1 VTPRFLLRTAAGGI
15 LRDSIHRW
23 NPASGEWA
31 SSGGYSDSRLKGL
44 GGDSD
49 DPDEID
55 ADDGPAV
62 MAALTGGTG
71 RKDRDAAALDR
82 RLRSEAPL
90 E

>member
-1 VTPRFLLRTAAGGI
+1 
-15 LRDSIHRW
+15 
-23 NPASGEWA
+23 
-31 SSGGYSDSRLKGL
+31 LKGL

-82 RLRSEAPL
+82 RLRSVAPL